1 MLYPEVFSAPFQ
13 TTASVADCKRKVSQ
27 NQGSNQMKIYA
38 RSSNDKLRN
47 PGNSYVGNIYSRP
60 DYTLARL
67 LPV

>member
-1 MLYPEVFSAPFQ
+1 
-13 TTASVADCKRKVSQ
+13 
-27 NQGSNQMKIYA
+27 MKIYT
-38 RSSNDKLRN
+38 RPSNDKLRN